1 LLHFWRSIH
10 GIYKFVCH
18 SEYQIIFFIL
28 LFLVADL
35 LPDQPDLIDF
45 APREPQDE
53 EADAMLEE
61 SPSGAWITYKSQ
73 T

>member
-1 LLHFWRSIH
+1 
-10 GIYKFVCH
+10 
-18 SEYQIIFFIL
+18 

-45 APREPQDE
+45 ALREPQDE